1 MYYTVLSKY
10 LMDIVLFRPS
20 KPTKTKAQASTK
32 LPPATVT
39 NMKISEATS
48 GSGHNRKSP
57 EKPSKKNTL
66 FDDISDDDDD
76 EANIP
81 ISKSRPKSN
90 PVIETKKKEPVKKP
104 TKGNKSGLTFEG
116 IFTFFGPIRKK
127 NHCVSTFY
135 LALKS

>member
-66 FDDISDDDDD
+66 FDDISDDED
-76 EANIP
+76 EADIP
-81 ISKSRPKSN
+81 LSKSRPKSN
-90 PVIETKKKEPVKKP
+90 PGPEAKKKEPVKKS
-104 TKGNKSGLTFEG
+104 TKGTVVMK
-116 IFTFFGPIRKK
+116 
-127 NHCVSTFY
+127 
-135 LALKS
+135 

>member
-1 MYYTVLSKY
+1 MNIS
-10 LMDIVLFRPS
+10 ISRPS
-20 KPTKTKAQASTK
+20 KPTKKKVQAITK

-39 NMKISEATS
+39 NIKITEATS
-48 GSGHNRKSP
+48 GSGQNRKSP

-104 TKGNKSGLTFEG
+104 TKGNKSGLIFERYFSLFYP
-116 IFTFFGPIRKK
+116 IFEK
-127 NHCVSTFY
+127 ST
-135 LALKS
+135 KSLSLNFSPY